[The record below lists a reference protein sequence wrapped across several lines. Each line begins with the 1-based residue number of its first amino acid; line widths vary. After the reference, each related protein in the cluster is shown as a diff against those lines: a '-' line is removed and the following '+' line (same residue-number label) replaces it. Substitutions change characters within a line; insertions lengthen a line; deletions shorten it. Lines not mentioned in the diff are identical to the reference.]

1 MTFTAIETET
11 MLYPRTS
18 PGGVQMDLPHRFFRL
33 KNWIFEAIK
42 MELLVPVV

>member
-18 PGGVQMDLPHRFFRL
+18 RGGANGPPQRFFRL
-33 KNWIFEAIK
+33 KNWIFEAIE
-42 MELLVPVV
+42 MELLVPLV